1 MNLRKKEG
9 FFGEK
14 YLLLPVK
21 SFPELTHHTLVNENY
36 ITEIGFYPE
45 AKFHYID
52 RPNGAEENIFLFCT
66 EGHGIIEVNEHQQFL
81 MKAGDIYCI
90 PAYCQ
95 HRYYS
100 DSSDPWS
107 LMWFHFSSTIITEL
121 SSHKNDAPVSVSD
134 EKMNRIQ
141 NHFIDLFT
149 LLEQKISLGNLVCAS
164 NFLTLILAET
174 YLMED
179 QQVPDKQNK
188 IIANCIEYMNNHADQ
203 NLTLDELAKYA
214 GISISY
220 LNKLFKLYTNKSP
233 IEYFISIKIT
243 QACNYI
249 KLTDLKFYEIAERL
263 GYHDQFYFSKLFKRV
278 TGKSPKKYKEDATY
292 LRNTFD

>member
-1 MNLRKKEG
+1 
-9 FFGEK
+9 
-14 YLLLPVK
+14 
-21 SFPELTHHTLVNENY
+21 
-36 ITEIGFYPE
+36 
-45 AKFHYID
+45 
-52 RPNGAEENIFLFCT
+52 
-66 EGHGIIEVNEHQQFL
+66 
-81 MKAGDIYCI
+81 
-90 PAYCQ
+90 
-95 HRYYS
+95 
-100 DSSDPWS
+100 
-107 LMWFHFSSTIITEL
+107 
-121 SSHKNDAPVSVSD
+121 
-134 EKMNRIQ
+134 
-141 NHFIDLFT
+141 
-149 LLEQKISLGNLVCAS
+149 
-164 NFLTLILAET
+164 
-174 YLMED
+174 MED